1 MKRLISGPITAT
13 VPITCSV
20 LQASL
25 SLALPCML
33 HACSSLKNH
42 ELLTLLVWLD
52 QDTLCSWTSAN

>member
-33 HACSSLKNH
+33 HACTSDLRSLQADK
-42 ELLTLLVWLD
+42 
-52 QDTLCSWTSAN
+52 QDGVVA